1 MMIQTKKR
9 SIFDFMFNTNRRHTE
24 ALEKSARALKRLADA
39 EETIAKNLGEFLR
52 DDESES
58 DPPPIPKK
66 VQTQRT
72 KQPHKK

>member
-1 MMIQTKKR
+1 
-9 SIFDFMFNTNRRHTE
+9 MFNTNRRHTE
-24 ALEKSARALKRLADA
+24 ALEKSARALKRLAAA

-52 DDESES
+52 EDDEAEGL
-58 DPPPIPKK
+58 PPHLPKE